1 MTEQELMQSIKAQWG
16 AEIADACKPSAV
28 PPAFLAALV
37 AGESGG
43 KPDAKR
49 FEPGVLRALW
59 EVLLGRKTTYGS
71 IRRADLVQFVAGL
84 ASPPVSSPQSLPAD
98 AFQRVD
104 SLATSWGLTQIM
116 GYHILDKTLMGPPP
130 PPAAQDLQVVVFS
143 LFHTITMLE
152 RFAKEFAIDERLEF
166 DKLFR
171 CWNTGQPD
179 GKTFDP
185 AYVTNGLARMAIW
198 SSLA

>member
-16 AEIADACKPSAV
+16 TEIEDACKTSAV
-28 PPAFLAALV
+28 PPAFLAALI

-59 EVLLGRKTTYGS
+59 EVLLGRKTAYGS

-104 SLATSWGLTQIM
+104 SLATSWGLTQIV
-116 GYHILDKTLMGPPP
+116 GYHILDTLTPPSP
-130 PPAAQDLQVVVFS
+130 PRDPQDLQEAVFA
-143 LFHTITMLE
+143 LF
-152 RFAKEFAIDERLEF
+152 
-166 DKLFR
+166 
-171 CWNTGQPD
+171 N
-179 GKTFDP
+179 
-185 AYVTNGLARMAIW
+185 
-198 SSLA
+198 S

>member
-1 MTEQELMQSIKAQWG
+1 MTEQELMQSIKTQWG
-16 AEIADACKPSAV
+16 AEIEDACKPSAV
-28 PPAFLAALV
+28 PPAFLAALI

-59 EVLLGRKTTYGS
+59 EVLLGRKTAYGS

-104 SLATSWGLTQIM
+104 SLATSWGLTQIV
-116 GYHILDKTLMGPPP
+116 GYHILDTLT
-130 PPAAQDLQVVVFS
+130 PPALTLTNAPYS
-143 LFHTITMLE
+143 LEVTIALLE
-152 RFAKEFAIDERLEF
+152 RFAKEFAIDERREF

-198 SSLA
+198 SSLP